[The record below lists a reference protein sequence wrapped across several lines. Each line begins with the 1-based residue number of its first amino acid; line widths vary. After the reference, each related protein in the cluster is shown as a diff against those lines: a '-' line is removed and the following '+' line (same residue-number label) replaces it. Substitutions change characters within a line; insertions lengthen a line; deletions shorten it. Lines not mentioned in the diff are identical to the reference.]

1 MDDWPALRVEDWAD
15 TRDTLQLWTQ
25 IVGKVRME
33 LSAPINHW
41 WHVTLYVS
49 ARGLRT
55 AAVPNPSGGTFDME
69 FDLVGHELAI
79 RCSDGRTASVELRP
93 RTTADFHAEL
103 FERLRDLGID
113 VRIFGVPVELPEVVR
128 FAADTVHASYDSDAV
143 RTFHGQLLAAD
154 RVLQRFR
161 SEFRGKVSPV
171 HFFWGA
177 FDLAVTRFSGRPA
190 PLHPGGVPNCPD
202 RVMEEAYSDEV
213 TSCGF
218 WPGGPAGD
226 DDSEGTFYA
235 YAYPEPDGSRDVG
248 LTRGRFDED
257 LGEFVLPYRDVRAA
271 DDPDDVLLTFLRE
284 THRAAADLA
293 AWP

>member
-1 MDDWPALRVEDWAD
+1 MDVWPALKVADWVD

-25 IVGKVRME
+25 MVGKIRME

-55 AAVPNPSGGTFDME
+55 AAIPNPAGGAFDVE
-69 FDLVGHELAI
+69 FDLIGHQLVI
-79 RCSDGRTASVELRP
+79 RCSDGATSTIELRP
-93 RTTADFHAEL
+93 RTTADLHDEL
-103 FERLRDLGID
+103 FARLHDLGID
-113 VRIFGVPVELPEVVR
+113 VRIFGLPVELPDVIP
-128 FAADTVHASYDSDAV
+128 FATDTVHASYDPDAV

-190 PLHPGGVPNCPD
+190 PLHPGGIPNCPD
-202 RVMEEAYSDEV
+202 RVMAEAYSDEV
-213 TSCGF
+213 SSCGF
-218 WPGGPAGD
+218 WPGGPAD
-226 DDSEGTFYA
+226 DVDTEGTFYA
-235 YAYPEPDGSRDVG
+235 YAYPEPEGYRLAEVSH
-248 LTRGRFDED
+248 GRFDTG
-257 LGEFVLPYRDVRAA
+257 LGEFVLPYAEVRTA
-271 DDPDDVLLTFLRE
+271 DDPDAVLLEFLRQ
-284 THRAAADLA
+284 THRAAAELA
-293 AWP
+293 DWP

>member
-1 MDDWPALRVEDWAD
+1 MDDWPALRVDDWAD

-55 AAVPNPSGGTFDME
+55 AAIPNPSGGTFDME
-69 FDLVGHELAI
+69 FDLVGHGLAI

-93 RTTADFHAEL
+93 RTTADFHDEL
-103 FERLRDLGID
+103 FDRLRDLGID
-113 VRIFGVPVELPEVVR
+113 VRIFGVPVELPEVVP
-128 FAADTVHASYDSDAV
+128 FATDTVHASYDADAV
-143 RTFHGQLLAAD
+143 RTFHRQLLAAD

-190 PLHPGGVPNCPD
+190 PLHPGGIPNCPD

-213 TSCGF
+213 SSCGF
-218 WPGGPAGD
+218 WPGGPVGETG
-226 DDSEGTFYA
+226 SEGTFYA
-235 YAYPEPDGSRDVG
+235 YAYPEPDGYRDVE
-248 LTRGRFDED
+248 LTHGRFDED
-257 LGEFVLPYRDVRAA
+257 LGEFVLPYRDVRTAG
-271 DDPDDVLLTFLRE
+271 DPDDVLLTFLRE
-284 THRAAADLA
+284 THRAAVDLA